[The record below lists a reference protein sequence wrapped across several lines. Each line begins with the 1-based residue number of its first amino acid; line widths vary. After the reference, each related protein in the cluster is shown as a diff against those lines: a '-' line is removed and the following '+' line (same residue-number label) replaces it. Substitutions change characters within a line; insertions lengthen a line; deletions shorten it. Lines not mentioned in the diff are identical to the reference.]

1 MGKSVNIN
9 DTATNPIL
17 KNATTDPRNVMP
29 RDQVQNWGDPYFPDQ
44 HYPDGTVC
52 TGCGA
57 VYHNQHWNWD
67 DKKRDLLIN
76 SGAAN
81 EVLCPGCRIASSRDP
96 QGIVTLK
103 GDYWPAHRED
113 ILNLIRNEEHRGT
126 HDNPMERI
134 INIREEA
141 GALIIE
147 TTTEKLGQR
156 IGRAI
161 HKAHKG
167 DIQYDWAGENNH
179 LVRVN
184 WERSLKR

>member
-1 MGKSVNIN
+1 MGKSANLN
-9 DTATNPIL
+9 DTASNPIMQ
-17 KNATTDPRNVMP
+17 KVTQDPRNVMA
-29 RDQVQNWGDPYFPDQ
+29 RDQLDDWDDPYIPDG

-52 TGCGA
+52 KGCGA
-57 VYHNQHWNWD
+57 IYQNQHWAWD
-67 DKKRDLLIN
+67 DQKRDLLRN

-103 GDYWPAHRED
+103 GDYWPQHRED
-113 ILNLIRNEEHRGT
+113 IINLIHNEERRGAEV
-126 HDNPMERI
+126 NPLERI
-134 INIREEA
+134 IQIREE
-141 GALIIE
+141 GDALIIE
-147 TTTEKLGQR
+147 TTTEKMGQR

-167 DIQYDWAGENNH
+167 DIQYNWSGEGNH

-184 WERSLKR
+184 WERSLG